1 MKKAKKFRV
10 YVTYFPDGRY
20 YIGFSQKTDKQYE
33 KYYGSSKEVLEY
45 DKTLLQKDTIV
56 IFNKKNEAKMQ
67 EFLLQWWHRHD
78 SNCINDMLNIR
89 LRSKYLDGFDPIH
102 WSPRDIH
109 QLELDFHN

>member
-20 YIGFSQKTDKQYE
+20 YIGFSQKNEKQYE

-56 IFNKKNEAKMQ
+56 IFDKKNEAKMQ
-67 EFLLQWWHRHD
+67 ELLLQWWNRHD
-78 SNCINDMLNIR
+78 PNCINDMLNIR
-89 LRSKYLDGFDPIH
+89 LRSKYLDDFDPIH
-102 WSPRDIH
+102 WSPRDIR